1 MDAKEDLFHAAS
13 ADLIYHIHYPT
24 VTGLSAFHLSA
35 ETNNLCYLSRRIAGA
50 SPEELRGAN
59 NFFFFIL
66 AKSQRRKEIPVH

>member
-1 MDAKEDLFHAAS
+1 MLNKKPDPPRRIFFFSKNLPEAFAS
-13 ADLIYHIHYPT
+13 SL
-24 VTGLSAFHLSA
+24 
-35 ETNNLCYLSRRIAGA
+35 LCYLSRSIAGA